1 MSRSLLVHVI
11 LTENASEIPYGVLS
25 DGSFVTAD
33 LSTFLDAMLKAPAAV
48 GLVNLADL
56 DTFESAESMKRVQN
70 ERMFFYIPADRV
82 KALDAEVV
90 PVPDDAHLEKQEKFY
105 WVHRGSSFQ
114 HSLAVAQFA
123 QDSVEKIV
131 LLSNSRHPGPSSSS
145 TTKGAATTTLPR
157 VLLRIYPHYKRVAP
171 NWLWRFSY
179 RLARK
184 ILK

>member
-1 MSRSLLVHVI
+1 MSSSLLIYVI

-25 DGSFVTAD
+25 DGSFVTAN
-33 LSTFLDAMLKAPAAV
+33 LSTFLDAMLKEPAAV

-56 DTFESAESMKRVQN
+56 ETFESAESMKRVQD
-70 ERMFFYIPADRV
+70 ERIFFYIPAVRV
-82 KALDAEVV
+82 KALDAECVL
-90 PVPDDAHLEKQEKFY
+90 VPDDAHLEKQGEFY

-114 HSLAVAQFA
+114 HSLAIAQYA
-123 QDSVEKIV
+123 QDSVEKKV
-131 LLSNSRHPGPSSSS
+131 LLSRHPGPSSSS
-145 TTKGAATTTLPR
+145 TTKGAASTTLPR
-157 VLLRIYPHYKRVAP
+157 FLLQIYPHYKRVAP